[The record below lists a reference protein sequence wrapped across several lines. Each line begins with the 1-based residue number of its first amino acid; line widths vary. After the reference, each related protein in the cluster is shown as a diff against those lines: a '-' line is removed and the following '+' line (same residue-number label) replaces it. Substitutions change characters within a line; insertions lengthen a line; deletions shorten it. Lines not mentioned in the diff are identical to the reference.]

1 MPPQTSTQT
10 ISISINDLNDES
22 PTFDRFQI
30 LEKSLSENIADIKL
44 IDFEISD
51 VDSNSDLSINL
62 SCTCYKNMIGKSCDN
77 LVLFQNSIVVSKG
90 FDFEEVSEV
99 FCDFYAEDLAALP
112 QFGSQ
117 KISRSFSL

>member
-1 MPPQTSTQT
+1 M
-10 ISISINDLNDES
+10 SITINDLNDES
-22 PTFDRFQI
+22 PTFDRFEI
-30 LEKSLSENIADIKL
+30 SGKSLSENIADIKL

-51 VDSNSDLSINL
+51 ADSDSDLSINL

-77 LVLFQNSIVVSKG
+77 LVLFQNSIAVSKV